1 MTPAC
6 RHFTNRSQA
15 EERKDTPKP
24 EEAEEKP
31 VDPKNHEG
39 EEAGLTKE
47 DIQKIKKLIADQDD
61 QIEKLTAQ
69 VEKLKNEY

>member
-1 MTPAC
+1 MWTWFLIPHASAVHMKMTPAC

-39 EEAGLTKE
+39 EEPGLTKE
-47 DIQKIKKLIADQDD
+47 DI
-61 QIEKLTAQ
+61 
-69 VEKLKNEY
+69 